1 MIRIFL
7 HIFTTADRELHIRI
21 IKGYHL
27 EQSKSQI
34 WIYVFSHFE
43 TKTLQSM

>member
-7 HIFTTADRELHIRI
+7 HIFTTADRELNIRV